1 MKNIHFFLCL
11 LISVNIFGSYPEIS
25 DNSSADFSL
34 EFEDFPG
41 WNRKQAI
48 TIDNSLVDGT
58 SDLTNFPFLVTL
70 DHLNDE
76 IVNAGTNSAQNGGG
90 DIRFSSDADGN
101 IPLSIEVVEFTT
113 STVSANRKCQIWVK
127 IPTLSVNSDTTIYI
141 WYNKPGESQP
151 AASSTNGSF
160 SVWSDYE
167 AVWHMENNPSL
178 AGPQILDAT
187 GNGHNLSSS
196 GSMTSS
202 DVVSGQIGNA
212 IMFDGTDDRFAL
224 ATNAIINNGTF
235 SITSWANFT
244 GTNGYNGVLAS
255 TNPWS
260 GLWINNGGGGRA
272 VFYETAQLFG
282 NGGSIPPNTNI
293 KVDFTVANGTFQHFA
308 NGNADVGGSS
318 NAPTFANFGFIGSEA
333 ATGTGGLFSGWI
345 DEVRLSPIGRSASWL
360 KTEHNNQTNPTAFAV
375 KSTSLDATTGG
386 SGTGGTTSSL
396 WTQLGS
402 DINYMSGNVGIG
414 TTPQSNYKLAIDGH
428 LRAKEIKVETAN
440 WPDYVFTKGYNLPT
454 IEEVQKHIDQ
464 DGHLI
469 NLPSAK
475 EIEAN
480 GLELGEMNRLLLEKI
495 EELTLYIIQL
505 KDDQNKQNIRLRN
518 LENLKK

>member
-1 MKNIHFFLCL
+1 MKNLYFFLSVFL
-11 LISVNIFGSYPEIS
+11 SVNIFGMIPEIT
-25 DNSSADFSL
+25 DNSIVNGPL

-48 TIDNSLVDGT
+48 TINSNFVDGT
-58 SDLTNFPFLVTL
+58 SDLSNFPFLVTL

-76 IVNAGTNSAQNGGG
+76 IVNGGSNSAQNGGG
-90 DIRFSSDADGN
+90 DIRFSSDANGN
-101 IPLSIEVVEFTT
+101 IPLSIEVVEFIT
-113 STVSANRKCQIWVK
+113 SSTLANRRCQIWVK
-127 IPTLSVNSDTTIYI
+127 IPTLSASTNTTIYI

-151 AASSTNGSF
+151 AATTANGSF

-212 IMFDGTDDRFAL
+212 IMFDGIDDRFAL

-244 GTNGYNGVLAS
+244 GTNGYNGILAA

-260 GLWINNGGGGRA
+260 GLWIENGGGGRA

-282 NGGSIPPNTNI
+282 NSGSIPPNSNV
-293 KVDFTVANGTFQHFA
+293 KVDFTVANGTFQHYA

-318 NAPTFANFGFIGSEA
+318 NAPTFANFGFIGSEQ

-375 KSTSLDATTGG
+375 KGNSVDGVNGG

-414 TTPQSNYKLAIDGH
+414 TTNPGAYELAVNGEI
-428 LRAKEIKVETAN
+428 RAKEIKVETAN
-440 WPDYVFTKGYNLPT
+440 WPDYVFTENYTLPT
-454 IEEVQKHIDQ
+454 LEEVKRHIDQ
-464 DGHLI
+464 NGHLI

-475 EIEAN
+475 QIEAN

-495 EELTLYIIQL
+495 EELTLYI
-505 KDDQNKQNIRLRN
+505 
-518 LENLKK
+518 LEHEKRLKKIESDKK